1 MKVAD
6 YDDCD
11 KLFPFAI
18 ACMSA
23 LSNLSRCP
31 TGPLDAVM
39 GSASMDAYNVR
50 GSCSKSVRT
59 WDSNGWAR
67 SPIALE
73 TLLLSEE

>member
-1 MKVAD
+1 MEVAYYD
-6 YDDCD
+6 YCD

-39 GSASMDAYNVR
+39 CSASMDACNAR
-50 GSCSKSVRT
+50 GSCTKSVRT

-67 SPIALE
+67 SPIALD
-73 TLLLSEE
+73 TLLLCEE